1 MDLLVQFEQY
11 SGVKLSENITAV
23 GKVKK
28 ERPFF
33 FIEIDLS
40 LSGLSASGESLF
52 QKAYGRIYILVLPWI
67 HKVNQRFQMNQPY

>member
-40 LSGLSASGESLF
+40 FSGLSASGESLF
-52 QKAYGRIYILVLPWI
+52 QKAYSCIDVLILSWVN
-67 HKVNQRFQMNQPY
+67 KVD

>member
-11 SGVKLSENITAV
+11 SGVKLCENITAV

-52 QKAYGRIYILVLPWI
+52 QKAYSCIDVLILSWVN
-67 HKVNQRFQMNQPY
+67 KVD

>member
-1 MDLLVQFEQY
+1 MDFLVQFEQY

-52 QKAYGRIYILVLPWI
+52 QKAYSCIDVLILSWVN
-67 HKVNQRFQMNQPY
+67 KVD

>member
-28 ERPFF
+28 E
-33 FIEIDLS
+33 
-40 LSGLSASGESLF
+40 
-52 QKAYGRIYILVLPWI
+52 
-67 HKVNQRFQMNQPY
+67 